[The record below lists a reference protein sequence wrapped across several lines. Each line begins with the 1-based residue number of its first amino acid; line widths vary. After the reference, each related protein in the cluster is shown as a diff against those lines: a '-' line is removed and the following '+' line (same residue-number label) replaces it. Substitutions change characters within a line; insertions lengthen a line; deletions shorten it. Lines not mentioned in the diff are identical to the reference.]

1 MTDAKFH
8 LTRRSTAVQQD
19 WNQQPFHV
27 RDNSFQ
33 FCQDINMKG
42 MEEFFIL
49 TTILQKKKSIC
60 RSKSQSWLMN
70 CFKCF
75 QLMNSVLFARWY
87 CSRKTYFSGAL
98 VVLRFFFFRFQCPF
112 ADNYF
117 WMPHELS
124 IKFISSA
131 FLIYNVT
138 QSYHLTKS
146 FRKDIRDAIDS
157 CAWSGRK
164 RTVNL
169 VKMASVHY

>member
-27 RDNSFQ
+27 RDNSFPCKISTWKVWKN
-33 FCQDINMKG
+33 FSS
-42 MEEFFIL
+42 
-49 TTILQKKKSIC
+49 LQRFYRKKSIC

-75 QLMNSVLFARWY
+75 QLMNSVLFAWWY

-98 VVLRFFFFRFQCPF
+98 VVLRFFFRFQCPF

-169 VKMASVHY
+169 VQMASVHY

>member
-1 MTDAKFH
+1 MSEITLFSSAKI
-8 LTRRSTAVQQD
+8 STWKV
-19 WNQQPFHV
+19 WKNF
-27 RDNSFQ
+27 SS
-33 FCQDINMKG
+33 
-42 MEEFFIL
+42 
-49 TTILQKKKSIC
+49 LQRFYRKKKSIC

-87 CSRKTYFSGAL
+87 CSRKTYFTGAL
-98 VVLRFFFFRFQCPF
+98 VVLRFFFRFQCPF